1 MMPEAPKYFS
11 ESQRASFDKG
21 VTEGITRGRTQG
33 KAEGVVEGKVDT
45 LLKLL
50 SQRGLRVT
58 ADQRRRIS
66 TCVDL
71 AILDGWLD
79 RVLLASSV
87 DELLG

>member
-11 ESQRASFDKG
+11 ESQRASFEKG
-21 VTEGITRGRTQG
+21 VAEGITRGIT
-33 KAEGVVEGKVDT
+33 EGVVEGKVDT

-50 SQRGLRVT
+50 SRRGLPVTDDQRG
-58 ADQRRRIS
+58 RIS

-71 AILDGWLD
+71 AIVDGWLD
-79 RVLLASSV
+79 RLLMASSV